1 MTTYNVEIVVQG
13 KDNASGPL
21 RSAGGALSNIGTIAA
36 GILAAG
42 IFQKLADGL
51 ANFAMNGIKNASNLG
66 ESINKT
72 KVIFGDTADKMLEWS
87 KTSATALGLSQQKAL
102 DAAAGFAV
110 FGKAAGLSGQQ
121 IIDFS
126 TNGLARA
133 SDMASIFNTTVE
145 DAALA
150 MQAAFR
156 GETEPIRK
164 YGVMLDD
171 ATMRMK
177 ALELGIVSNTKDAL
191 TPQQKVLAANAL
203 IMEQTSFTAGDFA
216 NTSDQLANSQRILDA
231 QLENAGAQLGTVF
244 LPAITGVMGFVNTQA
259 IPIIQDLIKNF
270 SELAGPA
277 LSGATDAFTSLNLGS
292 LGSNL
297 ASLMSKFGMFGNM
310 LKNGV
315 TPANAFFRT
324 LNAFTGINLES
335 VFEKMRPGMVSF
347 GEFWKTQGPVI
358 QRIAGVMLAKFSE
371 VAQWFSAQVLP
382 FLILQFNKLGA
393 WFQANGPLIARFGG
407 VVAAV
412 FGGMLVA
419 AQTLW
424 VALAPIINGIINIFL
439 GLATFIMQVFT
450 GDFAGAFVTLQGM
463 VQTAFTAVA
472 QSFTDLATWVTGW
485 FGTSWADVGK
495 QWGAFFA
502 GLLAAI
508 VKWAVSVKVT
518 WDNNWKQLQQIVT
531 TITTMIVAAIK
542 LWLTNLILSVTT
554 FASNLLLEWTA
565 AFNALVDG
573 IITAGDN
580 ILGALSGL
588 MTNILDSIN
597 GLLGDFFG
605 VGAAIV
611 AAIQSGLETAWVNF
625 VAWITEKL
633 TKLISDLIGGLLP
646 KAPGV
651 TQPTGSDEGA
661 PFSTGFGGGGLVP
674 ALARVGSGGVGNV
687 RKNTYNFGGTV
698 VYQVVAPQT
707 GRQLLKGFD

>member
-1 MTTYNVEIVVQG
+1 MMMLNE
-13 KDNASGPL
+13 
-21 RSAGGALSNIGTIAA
+21 AGVPVTQ
-36 GILAAG
+36 ILAKMG
-42 IFQKLADGL
+42 MTIDDV
-51 ANFAMNGIKNASNLG
+51 
-66 ESINKT
+66 T
-72 KVIFGDTADKMLEWS
+72 KGTVTADKFF
-87 KTSATALGLSQQKAL
+87 
-102 DAAAGFAV
+102 AGFSETVGKDFAGAAKDGMNTVNGLTSTFEELKSIGLRNLFTGIAEAV
-110 FGKAAGLSGQQ
+110 KPVAVAFSDWLSGP
-121 IIDFS
+121 
-126 TNGLARA
+126 G
-133 SDMASIFNTTVE
+133 
-145 DAALA
+145 
-150 MQAAFR
+150 MQAMTDL
-156 GETEPIRK
+156 GT
-164 YGVMLDD
+164 
-171 ATMRMK
+171 TMGASLAGFIGNLQWLADTVASMGDEFTPLE
-177 ALELGIVSNTKDAL
+177 ALEQILEKYTGIDLWPLVRGFEGIVDK
-191 TPQQKVLAANAL
+191 
-203 IMEQTSFTAGDFA
+203 AGK
-216 NTSDQLANSQRILDA
+216 I
-231 QLENAGAQLGTVF
+231 
-244 LPAITGVMGFVNTQA
+244 
-259 IPIIQDLIKNF
+259 
-270 SELAGPA
+270 
-277 LSGATDAFTSLNLGS
+277 
-292 LGSNL
+292 
-297 ASLMSKFGMFGNM
+297 GMFFDM

-315 TPANAFFRT
+315 TPI
-324 LNAFTGINLES
+324 NAFTRTLKFLTGFDLAPI
-335 VFEKMRPGMVSF
+335 FDGMRPGLISF
-347 GEFWKTQGPVI
+347 GAFFTQQGPVI
-358 QRIAGVMLAKFSE
+358 QRIAGVMLAKFAE
-371 VAQWFSAQVLP
+371 VAQWFSAQILP
-382 FLILQFNKLGA
+382 FLVLQFNKLGA
-393 WFQANGPLIARFGG
+393 WFQANGPLISRFGG